1 MKKVDGKY
9 EVVLPLG
16 SGMSGEVFLV
26 KDPGGR
32 KIALKFL
39 KSWQPGATE
48 EEALESFK
56 REFRVLKDLNH
67 PGIARIL
74 DFGREKEAGRY
85 YFTAELIE
93 GKDFFAATE
102 GKNPDAIENL
112 FVQALRALEYLH
124 SRGVFHLDIKP
135 GNLLVTAKGETKLID
150 FGLAGERFRG
160 KIAGT
165 PAYMAPEVICGEK
178 PDGRADLY
186 SLGIV
191 FYSALARENPFRAA
205 TIQETLERQKKLNPP
220 PIAKIN
226 PQTPSYL
233 NRILDRLLAKNR
245 SERYATGGQVIR
257 DLNLLSAKNYAV
269 ETSETLQSY
278 LPEEGALVGRKE
290 ELGLAQRIC
299 LKLREMPG
307 GGAPIRKMLWIRGA
321 KGTGK
326 SRFLRELKYF
336 CQLND
341 LKVVSLSPK
350 NFPSSV
356 DGSAI
361 FLIDDIEEW
370 TEGDEEKWVELLH
383 KTDVPAL
390 ITVIASVPDLQN
402 PLPFARRLMTAGSS
416 DFHTV
421 TLGNF
426 NRKELEEYL
435 VSLTGLETPPA
446 PLIDGL
452 LERTEGNPLFVSEIL
467 KSLIAGGLLFDREG
481 RWKPVAWE
489 DFGIDFSKMAVPER
503 LKELFKKIYREQTGP
518 RKKILALVGLLR
530 REVSLRELQELI
542 PEKEFSDDLAAIH
555 QKGVNPLWFD
565 VIEELLD
572 SREKEALHDRIAAW
586 FEKKG
591 ESKEAA
597 LHWGD
602 GSDPDKAVAAL
613 MPVAKSLLEGG
624 KGREAIPL
632 FQKILSRLASPDS
645 RSLIDWHIG
654 LGEAYLQADD
664 YRNAIEVFRKI
675 RPLLAGIEN
684 RDENIFYKVDI
695 HEKLSGVFL
704 KLRRTEEAKE
714 NIQAGLTLLADY
726 KDDPI
731 RRMVLEND
739 RGQVAC
745 QEGDLDRAE
754 KIFVETHRRWK
765 ELPVREREKVINNDL
780 GFVCLLKGDPERAV
794 SCLEE
799 QLKFF
804 GKLPKR
810 YPEARCHYNLAEAF
824 FALKDHEKTI
834 RHYERVIELAQ
845 PIKSYDLL
853 LRAYNGLG
861 NIYSQKKEA
870 AKGIEYYTRALAIA
884 QKLEDRSSQ
893 AAIHC
898 NLGILYQERGEFTE
912 AEHHLLG
919 AIRILKT
926 LKERSAY
933 DVTYL
938 ARAHLELGS
947 LLRQRKD
954 FEAARDHLRDAL
966 TLAEEHPPLKGLKF
980 WIFYEL
986 TLLYRDQGRTE
997 EFREHLKEL
1006 KTMAATPDEM
1016 RKIDAIEAPPP
1027 SQAGT
1032 PLVSSPPLSSA
1043 AWKGLAKILRFL
1055 SGEQD
1060 LDFLLKTILRYALE
1074 LSQAETSL
1082 ILLVRDGDEFEV
1094 RSALQTAVDNELQT
1108 FSTGIARKVIKER
1121 RPVVTENA
1129 QEDGRFA
1136 EARSV
1141 HLLGLR
1147 SVLAL
1152 PIATPGK
1159 VIGVLYLDTRIQSS
1173 ILGNTETLE
1182 LLQAFADQAGLA
1194 IENAR
1199 LLKELSEAGRRLEK
1213 KLSETEG
1220 ELSLAR
1226 SLLKEESI
1234 RFQTRYSYKN
1244 IVTRSRKMQ
1253 ELFQLLDKVT
1263 DTPIGVLIQGETG
1276 TGKELI
1282 ARALHYNSSRKEK
1295 EFVAVNCGAIPAEL
1309 MESELFG
1316 HKAGAFTGA
1325 TRDKIGLC
1333 EAADGG
1339 TLFLDEVGELSLPL
1353 QVKLLRFLQEK
1364 EFRRVGETQV
1374 RRADVRIVAATHQDL
1389 QAKIREGKF
1398 REDLF
1403 FRLCEIQLTVPPLR
1417 ERKEDIPLLVDR
1429 FLEDCREEMKIQKK
1443 FRIERELL
1451 RRMIDYPWPGNV
1463 RELEN
1468 LVRVA
1473 AALAEN
1479 SVLSLKSLPAQSP
1492 LIKGGKR
1499 GEESVAT
1506 SSVMID
1512 GRNLYR
1518 PGWSWADYEKIF
1530 ISHAYRHHQYRAI
1543 PTAQAVGLTPPTL
1556 YKKIREWKL
1565 EDPENPVFDE
1575 PFQYSTEI
1583 GLEEF
1588 RAKTFK
1594 AALEHHK
1601 RPYAALRALGV
1612 SQGYFYKIIKM

>member
-1 MKKVDGKY
+1 
-9 EVVLPLG
+9 
-16 SGMSGEVFLV
+16 
-26 KDPGGR
+26 
-32 KIALKFL
+32 
-39 KSWQPGATE
+39 
-48 EEALESFK
+48 
-56 REFRVLKDLNH
+56 
-67 PGIARIL
+67 
-74 DFGREKEAGRY
+74 
-85 YFTAELIE
+85 
-93 GKDFFAATE
+93 
-102 GKNPDAIENL
+102 
-112 FVQALRALEYLH
+112 
-124 SRGVFHLDIKP
+124 
-135 GNLLVTAKGETKLID
+135 
-150 FGLAGERFRG
+150 
-160 KIAGT
+160 
-165 PAYMAPEVICGEK
+165 MAPEVICGET

-191 FYSALARENPFRAA
+191 FYSALARENPFRAP
-205 TIQETLERQKKLNPP
+205 TIRETLDRQKKLKPP
-220 PIAKIN
+220 PITKIN
-226 PQTPSYL
+226 PQAPSYL
-233 NRILDRLLAKNR
+233 NRVLDRLLAKNR
-245 SERYATGGQVIR
+245 LERYARGSQVIR

-290 ELGLAQRIC
+290 ELALAQRIC
-299 LKLREMPG
+299 LQLREMPG

-321 KGTGK
+321 KGSGK

-356 DGSAI
+356 DDSSV
-361 FLIDDIEEW
+361 FLIDDVEEW
-370 TEGDEEKWVELLH
+370 TEGDEERWVEFLH

-390 ITVIASVPDLQN
+390 IAVIASTPDLQN
-402 PLPFARRLMTAGSS
+402 PLPFAQRLMTTSSS

-446 PLIDGL
+446 PLVDGL

-467 KSLIAGGLLFDREG
+467 KSLIGGGLLFDREG

-518 RKKILALVGLLR
+518 MKRILALLGLLR
-530 REVSLRELQELI
+530 REIPLRELRELI
-542 PEKEFSDDLAAIH
+542 PEKELADDLAAFC
-555 QKGVNPLWFD
+555 QKGINPLWFE

-572 SREKEALHDRIAAW
+572 PREKAALHDRIAAW
-586 FEKKG
+586 FDKKG

-597 LHWGD
+597 LHWGE
-602 GSDPDKAVAAL
+602 GTDPEKAAAAL
-613 MPVAKSLLEGG
+613 MPVAKSLLEEG
-624 KGREAIPL
+624 KGREAAPL
-632 FQKILSRLASPDS
+632 FSKILLKLKNPEPRLF
-645 RSLIDWHIG
+645 IDIHLA

-664 YRNAIEVFRKI
+664 YQNAIGVFQKI

-704 KLRRTEEAKE
+704 KLQRTEEAKE

-745 QEGDLDRAE
+745 QEGELDRAE
-754 KIFVETHRRWK
+754 EIFVETHRRWK
-765 ELPVREREKVINNDL
+765 EIPAGEQERVINNDL
-780 GFVCLLKGDPERAV
+780 GFVSLLKGDPERAA
-794 SCLEE
+794 SHLEE

-804 GKLPKR
+804 KRLPKR
-810 YPEARCHYNLAEAF
+810 YPEARCHYNLGEAC
-824 FALKDHEKTI
+824 FALKDYEKTI
-834 RHYERVIELAQ
+834 RHYERSIELAQ

-870 AKGIEYYTRALAIA
+870 SKGIEYYTRALAIA

-893 AAIHC
+893 AAIHS
-898 NLGILYQERGEFTE
+898 NLGILYQERGELTE

-919 AIRILKT
+919 AIQILKT

-938 ARAHLELGS
+938 ARAHLEFGL
-947 LLRQRKD
+947 LLRQRKN

-966 TLAEEHPPLKGLKF
+966 TLVEEHPSLKSLRF

-997 EFREHLKEL
+997 EFQEHLREL
-1006 KTMAATPDEM
+1006 KTMATTPEEM
-1016 RKIDAIEAPPP
+1016 RRIEGVEAPPVP
-1027 SQAGT
+1027 PAG
-1032 PLVSSPPLSSA
+1032 SSPAPAPSGAPA
-1043 AWKGLAKILRFL
+1043 AWKGLARILRFL

-1074 LSQAETSL
+1074 ISQAETAL
-1082 ILLVRDGDEFEV
+1082 VLLVTGGEDFEV
-1094 RSALQTAVDNELQT
+1094 RSALQTAVDSELQT

-1121 RPVVTENA
+1121 KLVVTENA
-1129 QEDGRFA
+1129 QEDGRFV

-1152 PIATPGK
+1152 PIAVPGK

-1173 ILGNTETLE
+1173 ILGSPETLE

-1199 LLKELSEAGRRLEK
+1199 LLKELAEAGRRLEK
-1213 KLSETEG
+1213 RLGETEG

-1226 SLLKEESI
+1226 SLLKEESV

-1253 ELFQLLDKVT
+1253 ELFQVLDKVT

-1295 EFVAVNCGAIPAEL
+1295 EFVAVNCGAIPSEL

-1325 TRDKIGLC
+1325 TRDKVGLC

-1403 FRLCEIQLTVPPLR
+1403 FRLCEIQLTIPPLR
-1417 ERKEDIPLLVDR
+1417 ERKEDIPFLVDR
-1429 FLEDCREEMKIQKK
+1429 FLEDYREEMKIAKK
-1443 FRIERELL
+1443 FRIEKELL
-1451 RRMIDYPWPGNV
+1451 RRMIDYPWPGNI

-1479 SVLSLKSLPAQSP
+1479 FVLSLKSLPAQSP
-1492 LIKGGKR
+1492 LIKVGKR
-1499 GEESVAT
+1499 GGEARGGEGGAT
-1506 SSVMID
+1506 SSVTID

-1556 YKKIREWKL
+1556 YKKIREWNL
-1565 EDPENPVFDE
+1565 EDPANPVFDE
-1575 PFQYSTEI
+1575 PFQYSPELT
-1583 GLEEF
+1583 LDEF
-1588 RAKTFK
+1588 RAKTFQ
-1594 AALEHHK
+1594 AALTHHK
-1601 RPYAALRALGV
+1601 RPYTALRALGV
-1612 SQGYFYKIIKM
+1612 SQGYFYKIIKTR